1 MSDRRR
7 IYLIALAA
15 IVSGP
20 VHAQVVAS
28 APDSLL
34 AQVRRL
40 DSLMVVQRQV
50 VDSVRKRVVR
60 PAPAVD
66 VRTGSVHVR
75 TDSAL
80 APRVRDAVAAVNA
93 DIERRGDSTFVR
105 RTTEH
110 VLAITRD
117 SARSVFGVSPTITIR
132 ADTTH
137 RWSIYGQRQVSRQAS
152 SADIRNSLTLF
163 VEQFAM
169 QGVDSTLAAWV
180 MVGRAP
186 LRLASSADYAD
197 AYIELATTE
206 SAALRRCRSGQAAA
220 CLDALGVD
228 SAQAP
233 RLTRWYSPDDYRAM
247 LRTTPPRNDSL
258 AVAAW
263 LHCRQDRD
271 DAACGVAAL
280 ALPNDRIPLPLSGSV
295 RSTFLAEVLE
305 RGGAGSFDRLRA
317 TPGNLRD
324 RIEAASRESAEVT
337 VARWLARVE
346 ASRPDR
352 MRLSPGIL
360 LASLGWSSAILV
372 LAFTRRASWV

>member
-1 MSDRRR
+1 MC
-7 IYLIALAA
+7 LIALAA
-15 IVSGP
+15 F
-20 VHAQVVAS
+20 AS
-28 APDSLL
+28 APLRAQTAASTSDSLL
-34 AQVRRL
+34 VKVRYL
-40 DSLMVVQRQV
+40 DSAMVVQRRV
-50 VDSVRKRVVR
+50 VDSVRKLVVR

-66 VRTGSVHVR
+66 VHAGALHVR

-80 APRVRDAVAAVNA
+80 APRVRDAVAATSA
-93 DIERRGDSTFVR
+93 DIDRRGDSAFVR
-105 RTTEH
+105 PTTEH

-117 SARSVFGVSPTITIR
+117 SARSIFGVRPTISIR
-132 ADTTH
+132 ADTTN
-137 RWSIYGQRQVSRQAS
+137 RWSIYGQHQVSRQAPS
-152 SADIRNSLTLF
+152 TDIRNSLTLF

-186 LRLASSADYAD
+186 LRLPNSAEYAD
-197 AYIELATTE
+197 AYVELATTE
-206 SAALRRCRSGQAAA
+206 SAALRRCRSGDATA
-220 CLDALGVD
+220 CLDALGLD

-233 RLTRWYSPDDYRAM
+233 RLTRWYSPGDYRAM
-247 LRTTPPRNDSL
+247 LRTTAPRNDSI

-263 LHCRQDRD
+263 LRCRHDRD

-305 RGGAGSFDRLRA
+305 HGGSGSFDRLVA
-317 TPGNLRD
+317 TPGNLRE
-324 RIEAASRESAEVT
+324 RIEAASAESADVT
-337 VARWLARVE
+337 VKRWLDHVE

-352 MRLSPGIL
+352 MRLSPGL
-360 LASLGWSSAILV
+360 FLASLGWSSVILA